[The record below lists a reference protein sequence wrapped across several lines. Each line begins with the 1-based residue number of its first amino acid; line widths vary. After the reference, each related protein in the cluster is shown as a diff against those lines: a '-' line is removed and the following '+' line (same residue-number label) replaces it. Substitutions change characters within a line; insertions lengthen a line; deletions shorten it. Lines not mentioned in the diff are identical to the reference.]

1 MKKLFLSGLL
11 FLITQAAS
19 AAIQSENI
27 LTPDEAFKLSAQ
39 MIDDGHVRLDWEIA
53 EGYYLYQDQVQL
65 RSQTPTL
72 RVLQDQLVLP
82 KGKEKF
88 DKTFGQTTIY
98 TQGLRLEVPLT
109 SATQTATPNEL
120 LLKVRYQGCLDQG
133 LCYRPQEKLLR
144 FNSIGTPSATNQ
156 LAEIVETNSFVAL
169 DSVNT
174 KDAPTEQT
182 NTNPN
187 ETSDDT
193 VQPRVQHIA
202 ANEEK
207 NQTPTQLKDQ
217 YDNPRVNYHLSGMDQ
232 STLLA
237 QWDIPEE
244 QHLYRSQI
252 SFSVTAPEG
261 IALGEAI
268 FPTGEAVEDSFL
280 GTMYVYRDQL
290 SVSLPLETAEELA
303 TLEEPVMVTTQYRVC
318 SDKER
323 YCHAPTVKTTSINLM
338 DLPDTATPTKLF
350 AGVNAPNF
358 MSSGDTIQTTDYFDK
373 IQSSG
378 FFGTLLLF
386 FGVGL
391 LLAFT
396 PCIFPMIPILSGII
410 VGQGSLSVYK
420 ALLLSSAYIIASA
433 MAYALIGVAFGI
445 FGANLQSAL
454 QHPIAISLF
463 VALFVILALSM
474 FGFYELQMPTK
485 LQTRLNELSNR
496 QTGGS
501 LIGAAIMGFL
511 STLIVGPCVAPPLA
525 GALTYIAQ
533 TKDALL
539 GGLALF
545 CMGLGMGMPLLA
557 VGTSAGQLLPRAG
570 AWMDTVK
577 AIFGIL
583 MLGLAIWM
591 LDRIVPIQVT
601 MALTGTLLVASGIHM
616 GALDTPDNET
626 GGWGRFWRSIGLILL
641 LYGATQFLGV
651 ATGSKNLLQPLKG
664 VFTPNAAI
672 AANAPESHTAFQR
685 IKRIDDLNRF
695 LKLAQQN
702 EQAVMLDFY
711 ADWCKECIRMEKNV
725 FANPQIAAN
734 LQNLILLQADVTD
747 GDRADIALQRH
758 LGVIGPPT
766 VLFFDKNGQQV
777 ENLSLVGYEGPEGFA
792 KRLQTLLDL

>member
-11 FLITQAAS
+11 FLIVQTAS

-39 MIDDGHVRLDWEIA
+39 MVDDGHVRLDWEIA
-53 EGYYLYQDQVQL
+53 EGYYLYQDQIRL
-65 RSQTPTL
+65 RSQTPTM

-82 KGKEKF
+82 AGEEKY

-98 TQGLRLEVPLT
+98 TQALRLEVPLANT
-109 SATQTATPNEL
+109 AETATPSDL

-133 LCYRPQEKLLR
+133 LCYRPQEKVLR
-144 FNSIGTPSATNQ
+144 FPLVGTPSDTNH
-156 LAEIVETNSFVAL
+156 LAETEETNDFVPL
-169 DSVNT
+169 NNINLEEGST
-174 KDAPTEQT
+174 KQVSTHS
-182 NTNPN
+182 N
-187 ETSDDT
+187 ETISGAIEPNIQRI
-193 VQPRVQHIA
+193 VSNEAAKERVEAGI
-202 ANEEK
+202 
-207 NQTPTQLKDQ
+207 T
-217 YDNPRVNYHLSGMDQ
+217 YHLSGMDQ

-237 QWDIPEE
+237 QWDIPKE

-252 SFSVTAPEG
+252 SFSITAPEG
-261 IALGEAI
+261 IKLGEAI
-268 FPTGEAVEDSFL
+268 FPIGETIEDSLL
-280 GTMYVYRDQL
+280 GSMHVYRDQL
-290 SVSLPLETAEELA
+290 SVSLPLETTDKLA
-303 TLEEPVMVTTQYRVC
+303 ARQEPVVITTQYRVC
-318 SDKER
+318 SDEER
-323 YCHAPTVKTTSINLM
+323 YCHAPTIQTTSIDLA
-338 DLPDTATPTKLF
+338 DLPATATPTTFF
-350 AGVNAPNF
+350 AGVETPNLL
-358 MSSGDTIQTTDYFDK
+358 SSDDTIQNTDYFDK

-396 PCIFPMIPILSGII
+396 PCIFPMIPILSGIV
-410 VGQGSLSVYK
+410 VGQGSLSVYR

-445 FGANLQSAL
+445 FGANLQSTL

-463 VALFVILALSM
+463 VALFVVLALSM
-474 FGFYELQMPTK
+474 FGFYELQMPAK

-496 QTGGS
+496 QQGGS
-501 LIGAAIMGFL
+501 LMGAAIMGFL

-583 MLGLAIWM
+583 MLGMAIWM

-616 GALDTPDNET
+616 GALDKPDNET

-672 AANAPESHTAFQR
+672 AANASKPHTSFQR
-685 IKRIDDLNRF
+685 IKRIDDLDRF
-695 LKLAQQN
+695 LQLAQQN
-702 EQAVMLDFY
+702 NQAVMLDFY

-725 FANPQIAAN
+725 FADPQIAASLN
-734 LQNLILLQADVTD
+734 NLILLQADVTA
-747 GDRADIALQRH
+747 GDRDDLALQQH
-758 LGVIGPPT
+758 LGVVGPPT
-766 VLFFDKNGQQV
+766 LLFFNKNGQLI
-777 ENLSLVGYEGPEGFA
+777 EDLSLIGYEGPEGFA
-792 KRLQTLLDL
+792 KRLQKLFNL